1 MENRRERARD
11 IAEEGLGRI
20 LEGEEEEGQKMIDQ
34 AKKLDPKAVEELAE
48 EVEQDQKNV
57 ERFVEKK

>member
-34 AKKLDPKAVEELAE
+34 AKTLDPKDVEELAE

>member
-48 EVEQDQKNV
+48 GVEQDKKNA